1 MSAPLGTCSP
11 HNCARKIDR
20 SVVARDRTAASAAR
34 PVAEPR
40 PVAWKH
46 LPTELLAFS
55 VSRAMTTLIAILG
68 NHPHGWNSTRDAE
81 LRREKLCA
89 IASDSERFF
98 LVVVGIFK
106 NEADILPEWL
116 EHHLWQGV
124 EHFFL
129 IDNNSTDDWQR
140 AVAPFAKH
148 VSVRSDPVP
157 YQQERLVTSWL
168 TIIQAR
174 ARWAMQIDVDEFVYA
189 SPRAGFENIPAYI
202 RHVEQTDC
210 LSTYLLLHWQVFGSS
225 GHTVQPPSVRINF
238 TRAAA
243 TPHSL
248 TKYIARTNALRSFW
262 VHHPLMWHSMSKQ
275 WLMPD
280 QQPPLVLNH
289 YHIQSRERFAAVKMT
304 RGDVKSSVYEGQKKS
319 MSYFDNTDREC
330 NQVDNLELRDL
341 VLCYRYR
348 GGLHVNMSNVN
359 VTYSCAS
366 TR

>member
-1 MSAPLGTCSP
+1 M
-11 HNCARKIDR
+11 
-20 SVVARDRTAASAAR
+20 
-34 PVAEPR
+34 
-40 PVAWKH
+40 
-46 LPTELLAFS
+46 
-55 VSRAMTTLIAILG
+55 
-68 NHPHGWNSTRDAE
+68 
-81 LRREKLCA
+81 
-89 IASDSERFF
+89 
-98 LVVVGIFK
+98 VGIFK

-129 IDNNSTDDWQR
+129 IDNNSTDDWQG

-148 VSVRSDPVP
+148 VSVRSDPIP
-157 YQQERLVTSWL
+157 YQQERHVTSWL
-168 TIIQAR
+168 PIIQAR

-189 SPRAGFENIPAYI
+189 SPRAGFENIPTYV

-210 LSTYLLLHWQVFGSS
+210 LSTYLLLHWHVFGSS

-248 TKYIARTNALRSFW
+248 TKYIARTQALRSFW
-262 VHHPLMWHSMSKQ
+262 VHHPLMWHSSSKP

-304 RGDVKSSVYEGQKKS
+304 RGDVKSSEYEGQKKS
-319 MSYFDNTDREC
+319 MSYFDQTDREC

-348 GGLHVNMSNVN
+348 GGLHVNMSNV
-359 VTYSCAS
+359 TYSYSCTGS
-366 TR
+366 SEGSRTKRPSV

>member
-1 MSAPLGTCSP
+1 
-11 HNCARKIDR
+11 
-20 SVVARDRTAASAAR
+20 
-34 PVAEPR
+34 
-40 PVAWKH
+40 
-46 LPTELLAFS
+46 
-55 VSRAMTTLIAILG
+55 MTTLIAILG

-81 LRREKLCA
+81 LQREKLCA

-140 AVAPFAKH
+140 ALAPFAKH

-157 YQQERLVTSWL
+157 YQQERHVTSWL

-243 TPHSL
+243 TPPQLDQVHCPNKRLEILLGPSS
-248 TKYIARTNALRSFW
+248 THVAQHVETMADARPATAFGFEPLPHPITRAVRSGQDDSRRREIKCLRR
-262 VHHPLMWHSMSKQ
+262 SKKI
-275 WLMPD
+275 
-280 QQPPLVLNH
+280 N
-289 YHIQSRERFAAVKMT
+289 
-304 RGDVKSSVYEGQKKS
+304 
-319 MSYFDNTDREC
+319 
-330 NQVDNLELRDL
+330 ELL
-341 VLCYRYR
+341 
-348 GGLHVNMSNVN
+348 
-359 VTYSCAS
+359 
-366 TR
+366 